1 MRQGPFAVIAN
12 RDVVI
17 GQFDP
22 GRFQYLAVFERL
34 ACLARRVRR
43 FLSSFR
49 VLANGF
55 IETGDARIFRRMDGA
70 FNLIRLDVLRAGR
83 LASFGG
89 ILRVVQIVERLFIF
103 SVLNQIRQ

>member
-22 GRFQYLAVFERL
+22 GRFRYLAVFERL
-34 ACLARRVRR
+34 ACMARRARR

-55 IETGDARIFRRMDGA
+55 IETGDARFLRRMDGA
-70 FNLIRLDVLRAGR
+70 FNPITLDGLPPGPRATSR
-83 LASFGG
+83 G
-89 ILRVVQIVERLFIF
+89 IPRSGPRVAC
-103 SVLNQIRQ
+103 